1 MFKIKEEND
10 LPDSSSSDELQG
22 KLRIPLEVL
31 IFLSTSVIFQYLYRY
46 LAVVEI
52 C

>member
-31 IFLSTSVIFQYLYRY
+31 IFLSTSVILYRY

>member
-22 KLRIPLEVL
+22 TLRIPIKVL
-31 IFLSTSVIFQYLYRY
+31 IFLSTLFQYLYRY